1 MQLDR
6 FFFGTGKGPKEKTR
20 EIERGGRDERESWR
34 TKSERV
40 KELTGKRRLRTGEA
54 IMKKNGEMAIEKHE
68 VLGRWKEY
76 I

>member
-1 MQLDR
+1 M
-6 FFFGTGKGPKEKTR
+6 KERCDNT
-20 EIERGGRDERESWR
+20 EELANRDVQIMY
-34 TKSERV
+34 ERV
-40 KELTGKRRLRTGEA
+40 KEGEGEA